1 MKYQD
6 FLNIPIEIIE
16 RDQKYLKYLKKSLN
30 HYESECTIA
39 HYEEDMHTH
48 NEYMELVNAT
58 NENIQYF
65 LNLSN
70 NPNQEPTNEN
80 S

>member
-1 MKYQD
+1 MTYEN

-16 RDQKYLKYLKKSLN
+16 RDQKYLKYLNKSLN
-30 HYESECTIA
+30 YYQSECTIA
-39 HYEEDMHTH
+39 HYKQDLYAH
-48 NEYMELVNAT
+48 NEYMELVNT
-58 NENIQYF
+58 TSENIKHF

>member
-1 MKYQD
+1 MTYED

-16 RDQKYLKYLKKSLN
+16 RDQKYFKHLKKSLN
-30 HYESECTIA
+30 HYESQCTIA
-39 HYEEDMHTH
+39 HYKGDLHIY
-48 NEYMELVNAT
+48 NEYMELAKT
-58 NENIQYF
+58 TSENIEYF